1 MAMALDDVLVARAPA
16 MAAAADRDLRADGE
30 LGTTAPGWAASP
42 SARFQALLL
51 HARRHDCLPGYYE
64 ATLERWAAQR
74 LQLIAPCMCC
84 CNSR

>member
-16 MAAAADRDLRADGE
+16 MAAAADRELRADGE

-42 SARFQALLL
+42 SARFQALLV

-64 ATLERWAAQR
+64 AMLERWAA
-74 LQLIAPCMCC
+74 
-84 CNSR
+84 